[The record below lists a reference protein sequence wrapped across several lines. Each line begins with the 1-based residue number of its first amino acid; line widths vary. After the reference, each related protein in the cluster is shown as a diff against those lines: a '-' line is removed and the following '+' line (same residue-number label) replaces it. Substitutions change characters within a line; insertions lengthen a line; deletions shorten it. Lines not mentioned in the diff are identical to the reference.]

1 MSNIIVALRTFF
13 RVALPYFNAE
23 ERWRARGLLAGVV
36 GAELS
41 VVYLAVAVSYW
52 QAGFFNA
59 LEARDWNAM
68 RSQLIIFV
76 FLAIGAIVTGMLQFF
91 FGQMLLIRW
100 REWLTRRYVGIWMAD
115 ARHYRIRFIDPSVD
129 NIHLRIASDVMLF
142 IQRTLEIGVGL
153 LSSFVSLASFS
164 YILWG
169 FSATAPLPLF
179 GYDLSFPGYLIF
191 GALGYATLGMVAAHF
206 IGRRLIPLNFKQ
218 QRREADF
225 RFAMARV
232 TDQADPVALMRGE
245 AVERGELNRRF
256 DALVLNWL
264 ALVYRQ
270 TKLNGFVFGY
280 YHVSTVLPL
289 LILTPAFLIGAIP
302 LGVLIQGSEAF
313 RKVES
318 AFAFCTSY
326 AKIAEWKALLDRV
339 SQFEAAMTHMD
350 QPGQGGPKFAAA
362 TGDAF
367 SVSGLSLHLPTG
379 EAIATVP
386 DFNLAP
392 GERLLVDG
400 PSGAGKSSVFRALA
414 GVWPLGRG
422 DIRIPRGARVL
433 ALPQR
438 PYFPL
443 GSLKQAL
450 CYPMTAEEID
460 DGVVRDAMAA
470 TGLGHLT
477 ERLAD
482 EGEWNTVLSG
492 GEQQRG
498 GFARALINRPTILLL
513 DEAVS
518 TLEEAEARDLYCMLN
533 EKLPDAAVI
542 SIGGAAALADHVH
555 YTIAMTGN
563 APADRARRQA
573 ELAPIPA

>member
-1 MSNIIVALRTFF
+1 MSKIIVALRTFF
-13 RVALPYFNAE
+13 WVALPYFNSE

-52 QAGFFNA
+52 QADFFNA

-68 RSQLIIFV
+68 RSQLVVFV
-76 FLAIGAIVTGMLQFF
+76 LLAIGAVVTGMLQFF

-115 ARHYRIRFIDPSVD
+115 ARHYRIRSIDPSID

-169 FSATAPLPLF
+169 FSAAAPLPLF

-191 GALGYATLGMVAAHF
+191 GALAYASLGMVAAHF

-225 RFAMARV
+225 RFAIARV

-245 AVERGELNRRF
+245 PVERGELNRRF

-280 YHVSTVLPL
+280 FHVSTVLPL
-289 LILTPAFLIGAIP
+289 LILTPAFLVGAIP

-339 SQFEAAMTHMD
+339 SQFEAAMLHMD
-350 QPGQGGPKFAAA
+350 EHAQGGPKFSTAA
-362 TGDAF
+362 GDAF
-367 SVSGLSLHLPTG
+367 SVSGLALHLATG
-379 EAIATVP
+379 EAIARVP
-386 DFNLAP
+386 DFSLVP

-400 PSGAGKSSVFRALA
+400 PSGAGKSSMFRALA
-414 GVWPLGRG
+414 GVWPLGEG
-422 DIRIPRGARVL
+422 DIRIPPGARVL

-450 CYPMTAEEID
+450 CYPMTAQEVD
-460 DGVVRDAMAA
+460 DGAVRDAMAA
-470 TGLGHLT
+470 AGLIH
-477 ERLAD
+477 LAD
-482 EGEWNTVLSG
+482 HLSEEGDWSTVLSG

-518 TLEEAEARDLYCMLN
+518 TLEEAEARDLYCMLKD
-533 EKLPDAAVI
+533 KLPGTIVI
-542 SIGGAAALADHVH
+542 SIGAAAALGAEAHR
-555 YTIAMTGN
+555 TIAMTGN
-563 APADRARRQA
+563 SLADRARRA
-573 ELAPIPA
+573 AVLAPV

>member
-1 MSNIIVALRTFF
+1 MSKIIVALRTFF

-52 QAGFFNA
+52 QADFFNA

-68 RSQLIIFV
+68 RSQLVIFV
-76 FLAIGAIVTGMLQFF
+76 FLAIGAVVTGMLQFF

-115 ARHYRIRFIDPSVD
+115 ARHYRIRSIDPSID

-153 LSSFVSLASFS
+153 LSSVVSLASFS

-169 FSATAPLPLF
+169 FSAAAPLPLF

-191 GALGYATLGMVAAHF
+191 GALAYASLGMVAAHF

-225 RFAMARV
+225 RFAIARV

-245 AVERGELNRRF
+245 PVERGELNRRF

-280 YHVSTVLPL
+280 FHVSTVLPL
-289 LILTPAFLIGAIP
+289 LILTPAFLVGAIP

-339 SQFEAAMTHMD
+339 SQFEAAMVHMD
-350 QPGQGGPKFAAA
+350 THRQAGPKFSAA

-367 SVSGLSLHLPTG
+367 SVSGLALHLATG
-379 EAIATVP
+379 EAIARVP
-386 DFNLAP
+386 DFSLVP

-400 PSGAGKSSVFRALA
+400 PSGAGKSSMFRALA
-414 GVWPLGRG
+414 GVWPLGEG
-422 DIRIPRGARVL
+422 DIRIPQGARVL

-450 CYPMTAEEID
+450 CYPMTAEEVD

-470 TGLGHLT
+470 AGLSH
-477 ERLAD
+477 LAD
-482 EGEWNTVLSG
+482 HLSEEGEWSTVLAG

-518 TLEEAEARDLYCMLN
+518 TLEEAEARDLYCMLKD
-533 EKLPDAAVI
+533 KLPGTTVI
-542 SIGGAAALADHVH
+542 SIGAAAALGAEAHR
-555 YTIAMTGN
+555 TIAMTGN
-563 APADRARRQA
+563 SLADRARRA
-573 ELAPIPA
+573 AVLAPVSA

>member
-1 MSNIIVALRTFF
+1 MSSILVALRTFF
-13 RVALPYFNAE
+13 RVALPYFNGD

-52 QAGFFNA
+52 QAAFFNA

-68 RSQLIIFV
+68 QAQLIVFV
-76 FLAIGAIVTGMLQFF
+76 FLAIGAMVTGMLQFF

-115 ARHYRIRFIDPSVD
+115 ARHYRIRFIDPRVD

-142 IQRTLEIGVGL
+142 VQRTLEIGVSL
-153 LSSFVSLASFS
+153 LSSVVSLASFS

-169 FSATAPLPLF
+169 FSAAAPLPLF
-179 GYDLSFPGYLIF
+179 GHDLSFPGYLIF
-191 GALGYATLGMVAAHF
+191 GALAYASLGMVAAHF
-206 IGRRLIPLNFKQ
+206 IGRTLIPLNFKQ

-225 RFAMARV
+225 RFAIARV

-245 AVERGELNRRF
+245 PVERGELNRRF

-280 YHVSTVLPL
+280 FHVSTVLPL

-339 SQFEAAMTHMD
+339 SQFESAMTHMD
-350 QPGQGGPKFAAA
+350 ERALGGPEIAAA
-362 TGDAF
+362 SGDAF
-367 SVSGLSLHLPTG
+367 SVTGLALHLPNG
-379 EAIATVP
+379 DAIAKVP
-386 DFNLAP
+386 DFGLAP
-392 GERLLVDG
+392 GERLIVDG
-400 PSGAGKSSVFRALA
+400 PSGAGKSSMFRALA
-414 GVWPLGRG
+414 GVWPLGEG
-422 DIRIPRGARVL
+422 VIRIPKGARVL

-450 CYPMTAEEID
+450 CYPMTAEAVD
-460 DGVVRDAMAA
+460 DGAVREALAA
-470 TGLGHLT
+470 TGLSH
-477 ERLAD
+477 LAD
-482 EGEWNTVLSG
+482 RLSEEGEWSTVLSG

-513 DEAVS
+513 DEA
-518 TLEEAEARDLYCMLN
+518 EARDLFRVLE
-533 EKLPDAAVI
+533 EKLPGAAII
-542 SIGGAAALADHVH
+542 SIGSAAALAQEAHRTV
-555 YTIAMTGN
+555 AMAAGN
-563 APADRARRQA
+563 SPADRSRRA
-573 ELAPIPA
+573 AALAPIEA